1 MISLK
6 SKHDCCGCSACVQ
19 ACPKQCIIM
28 VNDEEGFLYPQ
39 IDIDTCINCNKCEQ
53 VCPIINQNSHQ
64 KPIASYA
71 AKNKNDQI
79 RLMSSSGGIFTLL
92 AEKTINNNGVVFGAK
107 FNDNWDVIHDY
118 TEKLDGIIA
127 FRGSKYVQ
135 SQIGDNYKK
144 TQKFLQEGREVI
156 FSGTPCQIAGLHR
169 FLNKTYLNLITIDI
183 ICHGVPS
190 PMVWQKYIQR
200 YHQKQITD
208 ILFRDKTNGWKDYEF
223 VISSGQHTI
232 IREKRANNVF
242 MNLFLSDL
250 CLRPSCSNCPAK
262 KGSSHSD
269 ITIADFW
276 GIEHVIPT
284 FDDDKGCN
292 LVLINSIKGADIFN
306 SLDCEKVETNFDDA
320 IKHNASYYKSVSE
333 PKYRSYFFENF
344 DKKGFDVYNS
354 IKRKHKTC
362 LSHHLRINIK
372 LKCHKIYSILT
383 SAFKRVF
390 V

>member
-6 SKHDCCGCSACVQ
+6 NKYDCCGCSACAQ

-39 IDIDTCINCNKCEQ
+39 IDIDTCINCNKCER
-53 VCPIINQNSHQ
+53 VCPIINQNSAK
-64 KPIASYA
+64 KPIVAYA

-79 RLMSSSGGIFTLL
+79 RLISSSGGIFTLL

-107 FNDNWDVIHDY
+107 FNNKWDVIHDY
-118 TEKLDGIIA
+118 TEKLDGIGV

-144 TQKFLQEGREVI
+144 AQKFLQEGREVL

-169 FLNKTYLNLITIDI
+169 FLNKTYLNLITVDI

-208 ILFRDKTNGWKDYEF
+208 ILFRDKTNGWKNYEF

-276 GIEHVIPT
+276 GIEHVIST
-284 FDDDKGCN
+284 YDDDKGCN

>member
-6 SKHDCCGCSACVQ
+6 NKYDCCGCSACSQ

-28 VNDEEGFLYPQ
+28 VNDEEGLLYPQ
-39 IDIDTCINCNKCEQ
+39 IDIDTCINCNKCER
-53 VCPIINQNSHQ
+53 VCPIINQNSAQ
-64 KPIASYA
+64 KPIVAYA

-79 RLMSSSGGIFTLL
+79 RLISSSGGIFTLL

-107 FNDNWDVIHDY
+107 FNNKWDVIHDY
-118 TEKLDGIIA
+118 TEKLDGIGA

-144 TQKFLQEGREVI
+144 VQKFLQEGREVL

-169 FLNKTYLNLITIDI
+169 FLNKTYHNLITIDT

-190 PMVWQKYIQR
+190 PMVWQKYIQQ

-208 ILFRDKTNGWKDYEF
+208 ISFRDKTNGWKNYEF
-223 VISSGQHTI
+223 VIASNQHTI
-232 IREKRANNVF
+232 IREKRVNNVF

-262 KGSSHSD
+262 NGSSHSD

-276 GIEHVIPT
+276 GVEHEIPI

-306 SLDCEKVETNFDDA
+306 SLDCKKVETNFENA
-320 IKHNASYYKSVSE
+320 IKYNTSYNKSVNE
-333 PKYRSYFFENF
+333 PKYRTYFFKNF
-344 DKKGFDVYNS
+344 HKKGFAIYDIIQHKQRLS
-354 IKRKHKTC
+354 LMQRIASRIK
-362 LSHHLRINIK
+362 HLI
-372 LKCHKIYSILT
+372 LK
-383 SAFKRVF
+383 
-390 V
+390 

>member
-6 SKHDCCGCSACVQ
+6 NKYDCCGCSACAQ

-39 IDIDTCINCNKCEQ
+39 IDIDTCINCNKCER
-53 VCPIINQNSHQ
+53 VCPIINQNSAQ
-64 KPIASYA
+64 KPIVAYA

-79 RLMSSSGGIFTLL
+79 RLISSSGGIFTLL

-107 FNDNWDVIHDY
+107 FNNKWDVIHDY
-118 TEKLDGIIA
+118 TEKLDGIGA

-144 TQKFLQEGREVI
+144 AQKFLQEGREVL

-169 FLNKTYLNLITIDI
+169 FLNKAYHNLITIDI

-190 PMVWQKYIQR
+190 PMVWQKYIQQ

-208 ILFRDKTNGWKDYEF
+208 ISFRDKTNGWKNYEF
-223 VISSGQHTI
+223 VIASAQHTI

-262 KGSSHSD
+262 NGSSHSD

-276 GIEHVIPT
+276 GVEHEIPI

-306 SLDCEKVETNFDDA
+306 SLDCKKVETNFENA
-320 IKHNASYYKSVSE
+320 IKYNTSYNKSVNE
-333 PKYRSYFFENF
+333 PKYRTYFFKNF
-344 DKKGFDVYNS
+344 HKKGFAIYDIIQHKQRLS
-354 IKRKHKTC
+354 LMQRIASRIK
-362 LSHHLRINIK
+362 HLI
-372 LKCHKIYSILT
+372 LK
-383 SAFKRVF
+383 
-390 V
+390 

>member
-1 MISLK
+1 MREIK
-6 SKHDCCGCSACVQ
+6 K
-19 ACPKQCIIM
+19 
-28 VNDEEGFLYPQ
+28 
-39 IDIDTCINCNKCEQ
+39 
-53 VCPIINQNSHQ
+53 
-64 KPIASYA
+64 IAIAGAGTMGAS
-71 AKNKNDQI
+71 
-79 RLMSSSGGIFTLL
+79 M
-92 AEKTINNNGVVFGAK
+92 AETFAK
-107 FNDNWDVIHDY
+107 FGYEVVCYDIFEAAL
-118 TEKLDGIIA
+118 EK
-127 FRGSKYVQ
+127 V
-135 SQIGDNYKK
+135 
-144 TQKFLQEGREVI
+144 QKFLQEGREVL

-200 YHQKQITD
+200 YNQKQITD

-276 GIEHVIPT
+276 GVEHEIPI

-306 SLDCEKVETNFDDA
+306 SLDCKKVETDFDNA
-320 IKHNASYYKSVSE
+320 IKHNPSYYKSVLES
-333 PKYRSYFFENF
+333 KYRSYFFENF
-344 DKKGFDVYNS
+344 DKKGFDVYNN
-354 IKRKHKTC
+354 IKRKQKQFFIN
-362 LSHHLRINIK
+362 RILCKIK
-372 LKCHKIYSILT
+372 YYLPRLCSKIT
-383 SAFKRVF
+383 SKLG
-390 V
+390 

>member
-6 SKHDCCGCSACVQ
+6 NKYDCCGCSACAQ
-19 ACPKQCIIM
+19 ACTKQCIIM

-39 IDIDTCINCNKCEQ
+39 IDIDTCINCNKCER
-53 VCPIINQNSHQ
+53 VCPIINQNSAK
-64 KPIASYA
+64 KPIVAYA

-79 RLMSSSGGIFTLL
+79 RLISSSGGIFTLL

-107 FNDNWDVIHDY
+107 FNNKWDVIHDY
-118 TEKLDGIIA
+118 TEKLDGIGA

-144 TQKFLQEGREVI
+144 VQKFLQEGREVL

-169 FLNKTYLNLITIDI
+169 FLNKTYHNLITIDT

-190 PMVWQKYIQR
+190 PMVWQKYIQQ

-208 ILFRDKTNGWKDYEF
+208 ISFRDKTNGWKNYEF
-223 VISSGQHTI
+223 VIASNQHTI
-232 IREKRANNVF
+232 IREKRVNNVF

-262 KGSSHSD
+262 NGSSHSD

-276 GIEHVIPT
+276 GVEHEIPI

-306 SLDCEKVETNFDDA
+306 SLDCKKVETDFDNA
-320 IKHNASYYKSVSE
+320 IKHNPSYYKSILES
-333 PKYRSYFFENF
+333 KYRSYFFENF
-344 DKKGFDVYNS
+344 DKKGFDVYNN
-354 IKRKHKTC
+354 IKRKQKQFFIN
-362 LSHHLRINIK
+362 RILCKIK
-372 LKCHKIYSILT
+372 YYLPRLCSKIT
-383 SAFKRVF
+383 SKLG
-390 V
+390 

>member
-6 SKHDCCGCSACVQ
+6 NKYDCCGCSACAQ

-39 IDIDTCINCNKCEQ
+39 IDIDTCINCNKCER
-53 VCPIINQNSHQ
+53 VCPIINQNSAK
-64 KPIASYA
+64 KPIVAYA

-79 RLMSSSGGIFTLL
+79 RLISSSGGIFTLL

-208 ILFRDKTNGWKDYEF
+208 IVFRDKTNGWKNYEF
-223 VISSGQHTI
+223 VISNGQHTI
-232 IREKRANNVF
+232 IRETRAKNVY

-344 DKKGFDVYNS
+344 DKKGFDVYNN
-354 IKRKHKTC
+354 IKRKQKPFFIN
-362 LSHHLRINIK
+362 RILCKIK
-372 LKCHKIYSILT
+372 YYLPRLCSKIIPKLG
-383 SAFKRVF
+383 
-390 V
+390 

>member
-6 SKHDCCGCSACVQ
+6 NKYDCCGCSACAQ

-39 IDIDTCINCNKCEQ
+39 IDIDTCINCNKCER
-53 VCPIINQNSHQ
+53 VCPIINQNSVK
-64 KPIASYA
+64 KPIVAYA

-79 RLMSSSGGIFTLL
+79 RLISSSGGIYTLL

-107 FNDNWDVIHDY
+107 FNNKWDVIHDY
-118 TEKLDGIIA
+118 TEKLDGIGA

-144 TQKFLQEGREVI
+144 AQKFLQEGREVL

-320 IKHNASYYKSVSE
+320 IKHNASYYKSISE